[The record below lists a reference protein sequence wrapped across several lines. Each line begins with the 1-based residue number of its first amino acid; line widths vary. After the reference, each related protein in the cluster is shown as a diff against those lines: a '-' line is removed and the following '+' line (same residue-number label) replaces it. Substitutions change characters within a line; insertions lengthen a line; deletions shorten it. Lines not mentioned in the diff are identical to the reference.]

1 MLKECRFCL
10 LEGFIDDRVDPL
22 VQPCKCSGSIAYVHK
37 QCLIKWRRTDVRP
50 NQDTNCPLCKSVYDS
65 RIVPFYKMEAI
76 PIYNNILMR
85 FLLNPIYTLVAINY
99 TYMMYFVAAPHNI
112 HINHACGPVSA
123 SASVS
128 ASAPLFTP
136 ILNISDVFSN
146 TIAPYNITVSCARY
160 FIVYDFTTPF
170 IILHSVMALF
180 YIGVYFNLVGRLNNK
195 LRYLYFARNYIWIP
209 LLNLW
214 ALVNMK
220 DSVFLMG
227 SLNLLILP
235 VYLNKHIDVL
245 RTLNAEF

>member
-65 RIVPFYKMEAI
+65 RIVSFNKMEII
-76 PIYNNILMR
+76 PTYNNTLMR

-99 TYMMYFVAAPHNI
+99 TYMMYFVAAPRNI
-112 HINHACGPVSA
+112 YVNNNCALFKPIFNVSDLDLSSVIQGNS
-123 SASVS
+123 SAIC
-128 ASAPLFTP
+128 T
-136 ILNISDVFSN
+136 
-146 TIAPYNITVSCARY
+146 RY
-160 FIVYDFTTPF
+160 FIVYDFTGPF
-170 IILHSVMALF
+170 QILHSVLTLF
-180 YIGVYFNLVGRLNNK
+180 YMGVYFNLVGRLNNK
-195 LRYLYFARNYIWIP
+195 LRYFYFASKYAWIP

-214 ALVNMK
+214 TLVNMK
-220 DSVFLMG
+220 ESVFLVG
-227 SLNLLILP
+227 LLNLLVLP
-235 VYLNKHIDVL
+235 LYLNKHIELL

>member
-10 LEGFIDDRVDPL
+10 LEGFINDKVDPL

-50 NQDTNCPLCKSVYDS
+50 NQDTNCPLCKSVYDN
-65 RIVPFYKMEAI
+65 RIVPFFKMEAI
-76 PIYNNILMR
+76 PSYNNNLMR

-112 HINHACGPVSA
+112 HINHDCVVAPRAA
-123 SASVS
+123 SASV
-128 ASAPLFTP
+128 FTG
-136 ILNISDVFSN
+136 ILNISDAFSN
-146 TIAPYNITVSCARY
+146 TITPSNKPEPCVRY

-170 IILHSVMALF
+170 VILHSLMALI
-180 YIGVYFNLVGRLNNK
+180 YIGAYLNLVGRLNNK
-195 LRYLYFARNYIWIP
+195 LRYLYFASKYAWIP

-214 ALVNMK
+214 TLVNMK
-220 DSVFLMG
+220 ESVFLMG
-227 SLNLLILP
+227 SLNLLVLP
-235 VYLNKHIDVL
+235 FYLNKHIELL